1 MASLQKYSVKGHE
14 YYRIV
19 ESRRINGK
27 SRPIPILHIGTREDL
42 IQRLVNPSQ
51 GPMSIRSFQHGD
63 VACLKAIADKLDVI
77 GIIDR
82 HVGKRRRA
90 VSVGTSLLL
99 AAINRAS
106 KPVSKRA
113 WIDWAKGTSI
123 EKFFHVQ
130 LSQLTSQH
138 FWDQMDEVSESALE
152 AIEGEITARI
162 IKEFNI
168 GLDTIFYDTTNFFTY
183 IASSNMRS
191 TLTARGKNKQKRSD
205 LRQFGLGLLV
215 SRDGEVPL
223 ASNVYKGNIHDS
235 KIFPESLTRIRQR
248 LERMAVTLE
257 DLTLVYDKGNN
268 SKKNQALVDEEKFH
282 YVGSLVPTQYQD
294 LLSIPKAEYK
304 PLGEG
309 KLKDV
314 PVYRLK
320 KLIWGVE
327 RTLVLFISDRLLRG
341 QIAGLQQH
349 LNKCLSEL
357 EEWKKILAK
366 PGSGPHT
373 AESAK
378 KQIDELLSAQHM
390 KEVLKI
396 EYNHRPKG
404 SNRLSWKVDQE
415 KVHHLTTEV
424 FGKRILMTDRH
435 DWSSEEIIVAYR
447 GQSKVESN
455 FKQGKDPDHLAVR
468 PQYHWTDQ
476 KVRVHTFICL
486 LALMLSRLL
495 EREARQHGY
504 KHCLSTLLDELATIK
519 LALIMTAG
527 TSKKSPLDCKWQLE
541 EADEDT
547 MSLLLKLVPHRQ
559 PFVYTATN
567 G

>member
-19 ESRRINGK
+19 ESRRIKGK
-27 SRPIPILHIGTREDL
+27 SRPIPILHIGTREEL
-42 IQRLVNPSQ
+42 IRRLLNPQ
-51 GPMSIRSFQHGD
+51 GRMNIRSFQHGD
-63 VACLKAIADKLDVI
+63 LACLKAIADKLDVI

-82 HVGKRRRA
+82 HVPRRRRA
-90 VSVGTSLLL
+90 LSVGTSFLL

-123 EKFFHVQ
+123 EKFFRVQ

-152 AIEGEITARI
+152 AIEGEITAKI

-183 IASSNMRS
+183 IASSNERS
-191 TLTARGKNKQKRSD
+191 TLTKRGKNKQKRND

-215 SRDGEVPL
+215 SRDGDVPL
-223 ASNVYKGNIHDS
+223 CSNVYRGNIHDS

-248 LERMAVTLE
+248 LERVAVALE
-257 DLTLVYDKGNN
+257 DITLVYDKGNN
-268 SKKNQALVDEEKFH
+268 SKKNQALVDGEKFH
-282 YVGSLVPTQYQD
+282 YVGSLVPTQHED

-314 PVYRLK
+314 PVYRCK
-320 KLIWGVE
+320 RIIWEEE

-357 EEWKKILAK
+357 EEWKKNLAK
-366 PGSGPHT
+366 PGSGPNT
-373 AESAK
+373 AENAK
-378 KQIDELLSAQHM
+378 KQIDELLHAQHM
-390 KEVLKI
+390 KEVLKV
-396 EYNHRPKG
+396 EYNPRRKG
-404 SNRLSWKVDQE
+404 SDRISWKVDQE

-435 DWSSEEIIVAYR
+435 NWSSEEIIVAYR
-447 GQSKVESN
+447 GQSKAESN
-455 FKQGKDPDHLAVR
+455 FRQGKDPDHLAVR

-495 EREARQHGY
+495 EREVRQHGY
-504 KHCLSTLLDELATIK
+504 KHCLSTLLDELATIR
-519 LALIMTAG
+519 LALVMTAG
-527 TSKKSPLDCKWQLE
+527 TSKKAPVDCHWQLE
-541 EADEDT
+541 ETDEDT
-547 MSLLLKLVPHRQ
+547 MSLFLKLVPNRE
-559 PFVYTATN
+559 PFVYTVP
-567 G
+567 GP